1 MSKLA
6 VTNTNIVV
14 ESIEAPKRRKRPKKT
29 ANTGADWGRSEQQT
43 RLRALAEKFRRHVDS
58 LVCSSAWA
66 EDCLFRGAN
75 YEPDFRCSC
84 NLCQARFPKRLHPR
98 PVRETAVSLDCQV
111 EIDADPDLADDLR
124 RLRNERERIGSA
136 FVARRQMDRGSGSSR
151 RITSVA

>member
-1 MSKLA
+1 MSNLT

-14 ESIEAPKRRKRPKKT
+14 ESLQTAKRRKRAKKL
-29 ANTGADWGRSEQQT
+29 AAHCADWGRAEQQT
-43 RLRALAEKFRRHVDS
+43 RLRALAEKFRRHVES
-58 LVCSSAWA
+58 IVCSSVWA

-98 PVRETAVSLDCQV
+98 PVRESAISLDCQA
-111 EIDADPDLADDLR
+111 EIEADPDLAEDLR

-136 FVARRQMDRGSGSSR
+136 FVARRQLDRGSKSSR
-151 RITSVA
+151 RSAA